1 MLLTGKKKECRL
13 LSVMPADGIVAAA
26 QKGGLRHVLLAAR
39 GHSMSVH
46 TTYNVSQVVGRAA
59 LRCAYG
65 APWKKSALG
74 RGAPRRGAAGAGRG
88 DRVQT
93 VADDLSGSAASC
105 CARYTIVEY

>member
-1 MLLTGKKKECRL
+1 
-13 LSVMPADGIVAAA
+13 
-26 QKGGLRHVLLAAR
+26 
-39 GHSMSVH
+39 MSVH

-59 LRCAYG
+59 LRCVYG
-65 APWKKSALG
+65 APWKKRSRA
-74 RGAPRRGAAGAGRG
+74 RGPKKGGAAGAGRR